1 MDNCTE
7 LTEQQRVDALL
18 AIGLIGLVAVIICLT
33 AIVLLFLFKLYK
45 HFAHRLA
52 LYQVVGAL
60 GHATAL
66 TFQLLN
72 LNYYDNTS
80 VYKPICQTIGF
91 LAVYFS
97 WIKLLFTTWIIFH
110 LFCLSVLYKNL
121 QRFEIGFIFFST
133 CFPLLFVWVP
143 FLHNSFGLAGPWC
156 WIKASEDNCM
166 VNTTTN
172 GIVEQFSLWFGPAIA
187 CSILD
192 CVAIFAIVY
201 VLVSNRGNQTLNANH
216 DQQKK
221 ALKELLPLLAYPI
234 LFCVLLLPT
243 IANRTYSAS
252 TKVTNFD
259 IILVSAVFIPLESLC
274 AGLTLVVHI
283 SYIKHSKCFIHC
295 NKLAINPEELP
306 IISTETNCTTEA
318 DIPAESEVDRA
329 ILTKSANLIRIS
341 KL

>member
-18 AIGLIGLVAVIICLT
+18 AIGLTGLVAVIICLT

-45 HFAHRLA
+45 YFAHRLA

-60 GHATAL
+60 GYATAL

-80 VYKPICQTIGF
+80 IYKPICQTIGF

-110 LFCLSVLYKNL
+110 LFCFSVLYKNL

-143 FLHNSFGLAGPWC
+143 FLYDSFGLAGPWC
-156 WIKASEDNCM
+156 WIKASVGKCI
-166 VNTTTN
+166 VNTSTN
-172 GIVEQFSLWFGPAIA
+172 GIVEQFSLWFGPAIV

-192 CVAIFAIVY
+192 CVAIFAMVY
-201 VLVSNRGNQTLNANH
+201 VLVSNRSDQTLILNY
-216 DQQKK
+216 DQKKK

-234 LFCVLLLPT
+234 LFCILLLPPL
-243 IANRTYSAS
+243 ANRIYSAS

-259 IILVSAVFIPLESLC
+259 LILVSAVFIPLQSLC

-283 SYIKHSKCFIHC
+283 CYIKCSKCFIYCH
-295 NKLAINPEELP
+295 KLSINPEELP
-306 IISTETNCTTEA
+306 INTCTETNCTTVA
-318 DIPAESEVDRA
+318 VIPAESEVDRA
-329 ILTKSANLIRIS
+329 LLTKSAHFN
-341 KL
+341 